1 MTDELNGKILDQEKL
16 KNILAGDTIEVISAV
31 DPSMITGKKTKLQVQ
46 RQVEDWASERGI
58 DKPESATKQVMKA
71 MEELGELSAGV
82 NKLDREKQIDSLGD
96 LQVVLIIL
104 AKQLGIDYIGSLES
118 AYDVIK
124 NRTGKTVDGVFI
136 KDEDLKDE

>member
-1 MTDELNGKILDQEKL
+1 MADELNGKILDQEKL
-16 KNILAGDTIEVISAV
+16 KNILSADTIEVISAV
-31 DPSMITGKKTKLQVQ
+31 DHSMITGKRTKLQVQ
-46 RQVEDWASERGI
+46 RHVEDWASKRGI

-118 AYDVIK
+118 AYEVIK
-124 NRTGKTVDGVFI
+124 NRTGKTINGVFV
-136 KDEDLKDE
+136 KSEDM

>member
-1 MTDELNGKILDQEKL
+1 MVDNIMDHKKL
-16 KNILAGDTIEVISAV
+16 KEMMTGGVISVVDTDYANKIANSVTIEEKV
-31 DPSMITGKKTKLQVQ
+31 GQ
-46 RQVEDWASERGI
+46 WASERGI
-58 DKPESATKQVMKA
+58 DKPENATKQVMKA

-118 AYDVIK
+118 AYEVIK
-124 NRTGKTVDGVFI
+124 NRTGKTVNGVFI
-136 KDEDLKDE
+136 KSEDLKDE

>member
-1 MTDELNGKILDQEKL
+1 MTDELNGNILDQEKL
-16 KNILAGDTIEVISAV
+16 KNILAGGIISA
-31 DPSMITGKKTKLQVQ
+31 DPRLISGNLTTKLPVQ
-46 RQVEDWASERGI
+46 LKVEEWAKERGI
-58 DKPESATKQVMKA
+58 DKPENATKQVMKA
-71 MEELGELSAGV
+71 IEELGELSAGV

-104 AKQLGIDYIGSLES
+104 AKQLGIDYIGALES

-136 KDEDLKDE
+136 KDEDLK

>member
-1 MTDELNGKILDQEKL
+1 MTEKLNGKILDQEKI
-16 KNILAGDTIEVISAV
+16 KNLLTGGIITA
-31 DPSMITGKKTKLQVQ
+31 DPSTITGKKTKLKVQ

-58 DKPESATKQVMKA
+58 DKPENATKQVMKA

-124 NRTGKTVDGVFI
+124 NRTGKTINGVFI
-136 KDEDLKDE
+136 KDEDLK

>member
-1 MTDELNGKILDQEKL
+1 MTEELNGKILDQEKL
-16 KNILAGDTIEVISAV
+16 KNILSGGAIDVISAV
-31 DPSMITGKKTKLQVQ
+31 DNSAITGKRTKLKVQ
-46 RQVEDWASERGI
+46 RQVESWASDRGI
-58 DKPESATKQVMKA
+58 DKAENATKQVMKA

-118 AYDVIK
+118 AYEVIK
-124 NRTGKTVDGVFI
+124 NRTGKTVNGVFI
-136 KDEDLKDE
+136 KDEDLK

>member
-1 MTDELNGKILDQEKL
+1 MADELNGKILDQEKL
-16 KNILAGDTIEVISAV
+16 KNLLDRDIITTANQNTIS
-31 DPSMITGKKTKLQVQ
+31 GKRTKLKVQ
-46 RQVEDWASERGI
+46 RQVEYWASERGI
-58 DKPESATKQVMKA
+58 DKPENATKQVMKA

-104 AKQLGIDYIGSLES
+104 AKQLGIDYIGALES

-124 NRTGKTVDGVFI
+124 NRTGQTVNGVFI
-136 KDEDLKDE
+136 KDEDLK